1 MSITPQRVGLP
12 LAMPQAIPLRPERP
26 TQSEIP
32 PTKAERDAV
41 AKRVRAFVAES
52 SLVPPLPMDEL
63 RDNARTLCERDGIN
77 PRYVEYLAVLLNN
90 ELWRET
96 VAAIPYDRRLLLLP
110 KCLRVEERCP
120 APFDEL
126 GLLCKKCGLCT
137 IQDLQTEAERLGYAV
152 LVAEGSPIVMA
163 IVETGRIEAIVGVS
177 CLNVLEK
184 VYAYMEAAAVPGM
197 AIPLLQ
203 DDCIDTNVDI
213 DWVWDAIHL
222 TSDDKTRRMDLG
234 GLREEVDGWFDRPTL
249 TEILGPAASKTEEIG
264 HAWLARAGKRWR
276 PFLTVAI
283 HQALGDEPDQELPT
297 DLRKVAIAVECF
309 HKASLVHD
317 DIEDGDAER
326 YGAETLHCVHGV
338 PIALNVGD
346 YLLGEGYRLLAECD
360 ADPALRARMMQVAA
374 HGHRTLS
381 LGQGADLC
389 WTREPAALRSVD
401 VLEIFR
407 GKTSPAFET
416 ALRLG
421 ALYAGATD
429 DALHATLRE
438 LSDALGIAY
447 QIRDDLQDLAAGRA
461 AGELPE
467 GRPTLPWALLREKG
481 GKTNQAV
488 VDRAWFGAARGDL
501 PEEAG
506 RDAQD
511 EIAAIHAL
519 LDEHGVG
526 QRCEELL
533 EAYKEEAVRTLRGLA
548 NANVKGLLRRTVGK
562 IFNDLQIKGWC
573 NEFEAGNAPGLET
586 RSAVA
591 GG

>member
-1 MSITPQRVGLP
+1 MSLAREKIGLP
-12 LAMPQAIPLRPERP
+12 IAMPQVVPMRPERP
-26 TQSEIP
+26 TQRESP

-41 AKRVRAFVAES
+41 AERVRAFVAES
-52 SLVPPLPMDEL
+52 SIVPPLPMEEL
-63 RDNARTLCERDGIN
+63 REGARQICARDGISEE
-77 PRYVEYLAVLLNN
+77 YVEYLAVLLNN

-96 VAAIPYDRRLLLLP
+96 LAAIPYERRLLLLP

-163 IVETGRIEAIVGVS
+163 IVETGKIEAIVGVS

-222 TSDDKTRRMDLG
+222 TSDDHTRRLDLG
-234 GLREEVDGWFDRPTL
+234 SLREEVDGWL
-249 TEILGPAASKTEEIG
+249 TRDSLAEILGPAESTTEEIG
-264 HAWLARAGKRWR
+264 HEWLARAGKRWR
-276 PFLTVAI
+276 PFLTVAL
-283 HQALGDEPDQELPT
+283 HQALSDEPGGELPA
-297 DLRKVAIAVECF
+297 DLRKVAVAVECF

-317 DIEDGDAER
+317 DIEDQDDER
-326 YGAETLHCVHGV
+326 YGRETLHRVHGV
-338 PIALNVGD
+338 PVALNVGD
-346 YLLGEGYRLLAECD
+346 YLLGEGYCLLAECD
-360 ADPALRARMMQVAA
+360 ADPVLRARMLQVAA
-374 HGHRTLS
+374 RGHRTLS

-389 WTREPAALRSVD
+389 WTREPTPLRSLE

-407 GKTSPAFET
+407 RKTSPAFET
-416 ALRLG
+416 ALSLG
-421 ALYAGATD
+421 ALYAGAD
-429 DALHATLRE
+429 GDELHAALGE
-438 LSDALGIAY
+438 YSDALGIAY
-447 QIRDDLQDLAAGRA
+447 QIRDDLQDLAASRE

-467 GRPTLPWALLREKG
+467 PRPTLPWSLLREKG
-481 GKTNQAV
+481 GKKHQKR
-488 VDRAWFGAARGDL
+488 VDHAWLGGVQKNVNDNVNDNVRG
-501 PEEAG
+501 
-506 RDAQD
+506 
-511 EIAAIHAL
+511 EIEPVYAL
-519 LDEHGVG
+519 LDELEVAR
-526 QRCEELL
+526 RCEELL
-533 EAYKEEAVRTLRGLA
+533 EAYKEEAVRVLRGLD

-562 IFNDLQIKGWC
+562 IFNDLEIKGWC
-573 NEFEAGNAPGLET
+573 HEFEAGNAPDLET
-586 RSAVA
+586 RSEAA